1 MIDREKRQTAEELTE
16 PTREATALAE
26 KLGLEPY
33 DVHYWIV
40 DHDEMNELI
49 AYDGFQTRYP
59 HWRWG
64 MKYEKQ
70 RKQRQFLGGKAFE
83 IVNNDNPSNAFL
95 QQSNSMAD
103 QKAVITHVEA
113 HADFFA
119 NNRWFGLF
127 GSDEGP
133 NAAAMLERH
142 AKRIEEVLS
151 DPEVDREAVERFI
164 DTVLTLEDNIEYRR
178 AFDRKSADGDPEA
191 VDETLEALGVSDEVR
206 RGVRRRVA
214 GGPRRRRRRRAVPA
228 GTRVRPARVPPRT
241 R

>member
-1 MIDREKRQTAEELTE
+1 
-16 PTREATALAE
+16 
-26 KLGLEPY
+26 
-33 DVHYWIV
+33 
-40 DHDEMNELI
+40 
-49 AYDGFQTRYP
+49 
-59 HWRWG
+59 

-206 RGVRRRVA
+206 AEVFDDEWLEGLDADVDDVQFPPEPEYDLLAFLREHGEAYDEDAEKAVEFEDWQREVIEMLRREAYYFAPQRTTKVMNE
-214 GGPRRRRRRRAVPA
+214 GG
-228 GTRVRPARVPPRT
+228 RPTGSR
-241 R
+241 